1 MGSITVVVAL
11 RRDASPR
18 RVMPTISPPVFPTE
32 KRYNP
37 ATIRPCGPAALSEGL
52 RVPQRI
58 LFHELTREELN
69 ARATE
74 SIVLL
79 PTGATEQHGPHLPTG
94 TDTYAVEHIVQ
105 SAAARIAD
113 QAPVL
118 VAPTLP
124 FGCSP
129 HHLAFGGT
137 MSLSSQTYYAVIRDL
152 VESLI
157 TDGFSRVLV
166 INGHGGNH
174 ELIQLVVRDLA
185 LEYPV
190 NLGAAS
196 YWQMAMPELLETD
209 SPALGRTPGHAGN
222 FETSLVMALQPDLV
236 VEPRPRPRRASDPS
250 LIDPVDLTS
259 RLRIERHDAWQRFD
273 GYTDSPANAS
283 AEAGQTYL
291 EAAITGVA
299 STIQVFHERTKDSG

>member
-1 MGSITVVVAL
+1 VT
-11 RRDASPR
+11 
-18 RVMPTISPPVFPTE
+18 
-32 KRYNP
+32 N
-37 ATIRPCGPAALSEGL
+37 
-52 RVPQRI
+52 RI

-69 ARATE
+69 ARATGG
-74 SIVLL
+74 IVLL

-94 TDTYAVEHIVQ
+94 TDTYAVEHIVR
-105 SAAARIAD
+105 SAAARVAD
-113 QAPVL
+113 RVSVL

-137 MSLSSQTYYAVIRDL
+137 MSISSQTYYAVVRDL

-157 TDGFSRVLV
+157 TDGFRRVLV

-196 YWQMAMPELLETD
+196 YWQMAMPELLETG

-222 FETSLVMALQPDLV
+222 FETSLIMALQPGLV
-236 VEPRPRPRRASDPS
+236 FEPLPSRASDPS
-250 LIDPVDLTS
+250 LSDPAELTS
-259 RLRIERHDAWQRFD
+259 RIRIERHDAWQRFD

-283 AEAGQTYL
+283 AESGQTYL
-291 EAAITGVA
+291 EAAISGVA
-299 STIQVFHERTKDSG
+299 ATIEAFHERTANPGRGHPTHV

>member
-1 MGSITVVVAL
+1 
-11 RRDASPR
+11 
-18 RVMPTISPPVFPTE
+18 MP
-32 KRYNP
+32 N
-37 ATIRPCGPAALSEGL
+37 
-52 RVPQRI
+52 RI

-69 ARATE
+69 ARAAG

-94 TDTYAVEHIVQ
+94 TDSYAVEHIVR
-105 SAAARIAD
+105 SAASRVAGHV
-113 QAPVL
+113 PVL
-118 VAPTLP
+118 VTPTMP

-129 HHLAFGGT
+129 HHLSFGGT
-137 MSLSSQTYYAVIRDL
+137 MSISSQTYYAVVGDL

-157 TDGFSRVLV
+157 IDGFTRVLV

-185 LEYPV
+185 LKHQV

-196 YWQMAMPELLETD
+196 YWQMSMEELLQTG

-222 FETSLVMALQPDLV
+222 FETSLIMALQPDLV
-236 VEPRPRPRRASDPS
+236 VEPRPARTCDPS
-250 LIDPVDLTS
+250 MIDPIELTS
-259 RLRIERHDAWQRFD
+259 RIRIERHDAWQRFD

-283 AEAGQTYL
+283 AASGQTYL

-299 STIQVFHERTKDSG
+299 ATISKFHDATS

>member
-1 MGSITVVVAL
+1 M
-11 RRDASPR
+11 
-18 RVMPTISPPVFPTE
+18 
-32 KRYNP
+32 
-37 ATIRPCGPAALSEGL
+37 
-52 RVPQRI
+52 

-69 ARATE
+69 ARTAS

-94 TDTYAVEHIVQ
+94 TDTYAIEHIVR
-105 SAAARIAD
+105 SAAARTAD
-113 QAPVL
+113 RVPVL

-129 HHLAFGGT
+129 HHLQFGGT
-137 MSLSSQTYYAVIRDL
+137 MSLSSQTYYAIIRDL

-157 TDGFSRVLV
+157 TAGFNRVLV

-196 YWQMAMPELLETD
+196 YWQMSMPELLETG

-222 FETSLVMALQPDLV
+222 FETSLIMALQPDLV
-236 VEPRPRPRRASDPS
+236 IEPRPSRNDDPS
-250 LIDPVDLTS
+250 LIDQVELTS

-283 AEAGQTYL
+283 AESGQTYL

-299 STIQVFHERTKDSG
+299 SAIAAFHDRTQNSR